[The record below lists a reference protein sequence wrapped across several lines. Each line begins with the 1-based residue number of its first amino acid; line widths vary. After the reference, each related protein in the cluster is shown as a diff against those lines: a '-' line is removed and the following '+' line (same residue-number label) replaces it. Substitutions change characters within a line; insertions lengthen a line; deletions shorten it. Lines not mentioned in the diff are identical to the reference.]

1 MEEMMQTSRL
11 YIVPL
16 TLDHAEKVYALT
28 SQEKV
33 ARYMRFDTHSS
44 LSQVREFCAEWS
56 RRSCHAY
63 WIEEKQTGKS
73 GWGICLEA
81 RGRER
86 CVFFV
91 RLSGSQQ
98 LESGVQQ
105 RTAVFFL

>member
-44 LSQVREFCAEWS
+44 LSQADVYKRQVCGPS
-56 RRSCHAY
+56 
-63 WIEEKQTGKS
+63 
-73 GWGICLEA
+73 L
-81 RGRER
+81 
-86 CVFFV
+86 
-91 RLSGSQQ
+91 
-98 LESGVQQ
+98 
-105 RTAVFFL
+105 